1 MRYAVT
7 GATGFVGGELAAQL
21 LRAGHVVTALA
32 RDPARA
38 ARLTEAGATLV
49 TGDLDDRDALDRLC
63 AGIDGLFHVAGWYK
77 VGSRDPAQGW
87 RVNVVGTRNVL
98 EAARRAAV
106 PRVVYT
112 STLAVNSDT
121 RGEVVDET
129 FRFTGRHIS
138 VYDET
143 KARAHDVAA
152 TMAAGGA
159 PIVIVMPGAVY
170 GPGDTSQTGAL
181 LAQAIDGHRPL
192 VPVGG
197 RLCWGYVEDIARG
210 HLLAMQRGDDGESYL
225 LAGEPASLARALRI
239 AAELAQTKPPVVLP
253 SALVRAAAA
262 VAARL
267 GSLPLPADYAAET
280 LRASLATYLGSPAK
294 AEEALG
300 WTSRPLRQGL
310 AELVVRRTREAP
322 RSD

>member
-1 MRYAVT
+1 
-7 GATGFVGGELAAQL
+7 
-21 LRAGHVVTALA
+21 
-32 RDPARA
+32 
-38 ARLTEAGATLV
+38 
-49 TGDLDDRDALDRLC
+49 
-63 AGIDGLFHVAGWYK
+63 
-77 VGSRDPAQGW
+77 
-87 RVNVVGTRNVL
+87 
-98 EAARRAAV
+98 V

-143 KARAHDVAA
+143 KARANDVAA